1 RRDVLSVTRG
11 PALLVLTAERSLHFW
26 RSKTVQSTYRI
37 GIRQLSPRNK
47 PIEYSTTSG
56 MDSDS
61 DIEIVPTKSTKPSAS
76 QAPPKKIPRPR
87 RVAATKLPSLS
98 PVPVPKVLKR
108 PAGNSI
114 DASAPAD
121 TDRDHRRSSKR
132 THQSASIPPDPPQSS
147 LSPLPSSPDPQE
159 PSHSPATRGR
169 PNPTNLSPIG
179 SPQAEDDHGSRMSC
193 PTSPPLKK
201 GTPSQAVIELGSSPL
216 SACDPSSSY
225 AQPRI
230 PIQKNTTQRSSS
242 PLSDLS
248 SKSPKNDNTGESG
261 PSARSDKSAS
271 ALRKKSQIN
280 PPTDSDSSDALSDL
294 GSIFGVSK
302 PGLKP
307 QKPQQSYY
315 QLSQVY
321 YDVTQ
326 QLPRFRILSG
336 NNKTLPRS
344 HTAPHKADE
353 LRNAVDKGKGKAKQS
368 VETPL
373 SSIDAGE
380 ENQLSAP
387 ELDDFNFNRDP
398 SPHDRSP
405 SGPSSRHPS
414 PPPAPVNKTTA
425 NRIEKQ
431 AQAAQARLL
440 REPKRLP
447 RKKRSTTTASNERQ
461 NKLTLNRKETVSE
474 VRMYVPKSLKKS
486 KMHPFAKACEVL
498 RKGSRR
504 RRMCDESTSEP
515 KGVVRWVRTA
525 TKEWDEDRGI
535 FIPLGSGNSKETSE
549 PTVLVVWTG
558 KEVDEVIAS
567 GADQLMKKLKL
578 SSHIIHKTRSL
589 FIVISGL
596 ETILRAEK
604 RNEDTM
610 ITNEARERLAI
621 QRNESNP
628 STINR
633 TKSKTNLFKNSRD
646 KILKELE
653 VLKIITKAFVIRV
666 EDKNEFANCYGNDY
680 GNWSALRLEVSGTKG
695 TNNEDTYIKML
706 SSLTRVTE
714 NEGKGI
720 VSKFPTIKSLYQS
733 WERGIEKNGLAWAE
747 DMLIGCSKSN
757 AMTAV
762 NTNRKIGKVTSK
774 RIFDI
779 MFNSKNGDA
788 AVVLLFITPSDS

>member
-1 RRDVLSVTRG
+1 MNLAELWTSVVQFSPESIQEYEWSAEMLWMFQTGKAYHCMEKRRHSSIAGLKYKIAWSLVACWAKRSVEITLGEDHSARAVIKKRYFNDQVHQLINKIIYSLNYENIHDRIKSNSHSGTKKGTNNDRITSITLIQYSVSTPSGRKRGFGRSVSFGRGASRQRPSAHPTKVKTGVKLERSWSTKLLKLPILIVRRDVLSVTRG

-47 PIEYSTTSG
+47 PIEYSTTSR

-76 QAPPKKIPRPR
+76 QAPPKDPETQTI
-87 RVAATKLPSLS
+87 
-98 PVPVPKVLKR
+98 PKVLKR

-121 TDRDHRRSSKR
+121 TDRDHRRSN
-132 THQSASIPPDPPQSS
+132 
-147 LSPLPSSPDPQE
+147 PQE

-271 ALRKKSQIN
+271 ARLSKEPSASPIPVRKKSQIN

-307 QKPQQSYY
+307 QKPQRND
-315 QLSQVY
+315 SQEGNL
-321 YDVTQ
+321 Q
-326 QLPRFRILSG
+326 RPNKEILLPALASLLRRHATTSTISNPVGG

-398 SPHDRSP
+398 RHTIVHPVDHPLVIQVLLPPLSTKQQPIESRNKLRRHRRDSSGRPKRFIPYSTNLQLSLPSENLTSLPHPHTP
-405 SGPSSRHPS
+405 SVLLCKGCQGKREARQ
-414 PPPAPVNKTTA
+414 PPPTRGKQVN
-425 NRIEKQ
+425 IE
-431 AQAAQARLL
+431 
-440 REPKRLP
+440 
-447 RKKRSTTTASNERQ
+447 
-461 NKLTLNRKETVSE
+461 SE
-474 VRMYVPKSLKKS
+474 
-486 KMHPFAKACEVL
+486 
-498 RKGSRR
+498 
-504 RRMCDESTSEP
+504 
-515 KGVVRWVRTA
+515 
-525 TKEWDEDRGI
+525 
-535 FIPLGSGNSKETSE
+535 GNS
-549 PTVLVVWTG
+549 
-558 KEVDEVIAS
+558 I
-567 GADQLMKKLKL
+567 
-578 SSHIIHKTRSL
+578 
-589 FIVISGL
+589 
-596 ETILRAEK
+596 
-604 RNEDTM
+604 
-610 ITNEARERLAI
+610 
-621 QRNESNP
+621 
-628 STINR
+628 
-633 TKSKTNLFKNSRD
+633 
-646 KILKELE
+646 
-653 VLKIITKAFVIRV
+653 
-666 EDKNEFANCYGNDY
+666 
-680 GNWSALRLEVSGTKG
+680 
-695 TNNEDTYIKML
+695 
-706 SSLTRVTE
+706 
-714 NEGKGI
+714 
-720 VSKFPTIKSLYQS
+720 
-733 WERGIEKNGLAWAE
+733 
-747 DMLIGCSKSN
+747 
-757 AMTAV
+757 
-762 NTNRKIGKVTSK
+762 
-774 RIFDI
+774 
-779 MFNSKNGDA
+779 
-788 AVVLLFITPSDS
+788 

>member
-1 RRDVLSVTRG
+1 
-11 PALLVLTAERSLHFW
+11 
-26 RSKTVQSTYRI
+26 
-37 GIRQLSPRNK
+37 
-47 PIEYSTTSG
+47 

-159 PSHSPATRGR
+159 PSHVRQ
-169 PNPTNLSPIG
+169 LED
-179 SPQAEDDHGSRMSC
+179 AEDDHGSRKSC

-201 GTPSQAVIELGSSPL
+201 GTQSQAVIELGSSPL

-261 PSARSDKSAS
+261 PSARSDKSAPARLSKEPS
-271 ALRKKSQIN
+271 ASPIPVRKKSQIN

-307 QKPQQSYY
+307 QKPQ
-315 QLSQVY
+315 LSPVDQKSCTF
-321 YDVTQ
+321 VTGNDSQ
-326 QLPRFRILSG
+326 EGNLQRPNKEILLPALASLLRRHATTSTISNPVGG

-440 REPKRLP
+440 REAKKAAKEKEKHDNRLQ
-447 RKKRSTTTASNERQ
+447 REA

-498 RKGSRR
+498 EERIASTEGCA
-504 RRMCDESTSEP
+504 MNPPGEIDDENSEP

-567 GADQLMKKLKL
+567 GADQLMKKAQAIK
-578 SSHIIHKTRSL
+578 SHYPQDQL

-666 EDKNEFANCYGNDY
+666 EDKNEFANWLWEMTMEIGVRPYKSRKQELK
-680 GNWSALRLEVSGTKG
+680 SALRLEVSGTKG

-714 NEGKGI
+714 NEAKGI

-788 AVVLLFITPSDS
+788 CLLIYS

>member
-1 RRDVLSVTRG
+1 MPLFKCGVVLFHLIILLVLIQVLLGLYHRVVSFYISQLVLFFDPIGSLIFTSSVPTPSGRKRGFGRSVSFGRGASRQRPSAHPTKVKTCVKLERSWSTKLLKLPIVRRDVLSVTRG
-11 PALLVLTAERSLHFW
+11 PALLVLTAEPSLLFLEIEDSSVDISD
-26 RSKTVQSTYRI
+26 RNPTVSSNKETDFLV
-37 GIRQLSPRNK
+37 LSFSDSK

-76 QAPPKKIPRPR
+76 QAPPRKIPRPR
-87 RVAATKLPSLS
+87 RVAATNLPSLS

-179 SPQAEDDHGSRMSC
+179 SPQAEDDHGSR
-193 PTSPPLKK
+193 
-201 GTPSQAVIELGSSPL
+201 IPL

-271 ALRKKSQIN
+271 ARLSKEPSASPIPVRKKSQIN

-307 QKPQQSYY
+307 QKPQRND
-315 QLSQVY
+315 SQEGNL
-321 YDVTQ
+321 Q
-326 QLPRFRILSG
+326 RPNKEILLPALA
-336 NNKTLPRS
+336 T
-344 HTAPHKADE
+344 
-353 LRNAVDKGKGKAKQS
+353 
-368 VETPL
+368 
-373 SSIDAGE
+373 
-380 ENQLSAP
+380 P

-440 REPKRLP
+440 REAKKAAKEKEKHDNRLQ
-447 RKKRSTTTASNERQ
+447 REA

-498 RKGSRR
+498 EERIASTEGCA
-504 RRMCDESTSEP
+504 MNPPGEIDDENSEP

-567 GADQLMKKLKL
+567 GADQLMKKAQAIK
-578 SSHIIHKTRSL
+578 SHYPQDQL

-666 EDKNEFANCYGNDY
+666 EDKNEFAN
-680 GNWSALRLEVSGTKG
+680 WLWK
-695 TNNEDTYIKML
+695 
-706 SSLTRVTE
+706 
-714 NEGKGI
+714 
-720 VSKFPTIKSLYQS
+720 
-733 WERGIEKNGLAWAE
+733 
-747 DMLIGCSKSN
+747 
-757 AMTAV
+757 
-762 NTNRKIGKVTSK
+762 
-774 RIFDI
+774 
-779 MFNSKNGDA
+779 
-788 AVVLLFITPSDS
+788 